1 MRLVLCHNYSVTE
14 RLVLQKELREENLR
28 YMAYLKQLA
37 EEERAREAEMEA
49 IINDEVERNWQ
60 KRIAQWRLEKEAR
73 KKMLSEVMAERS
85 RQIQERRT

>member
-1 MRLVLCHNYSVTE
+1 
-14 RLVLQKELREENLR
+14 
-28 YMAYLKQLA
+28 MAYLKQLA